1 MCVKQFFHAPIGK
14 FNTWLKRFDITI
26 GCDDGCDKSLETYT
40 KKSVSDDLDLFGYM
54 KMCKIRILNIKI
66 ELRED
71 FEKMPKFENALLKNC
86 PKRLK

>member
-54 KMCKIRILNIKI
+54 KMCKLSLKMAPTSPIKSAIFGQTNENFSIL
-66 ELRED
+66 
-71 FEKMPKFENALLKNC
+71 
-86 PKRLK
+86 